1 MTPMTTNDIAR
12 LSLAERIQLVEE
24 IWDSIADEVAAMPL
38 SDTHKSVLDERIAK
52 LKNGTDKLSSWKEAK
67 ERVRKSL

>member
-1 MTPMTTNDIAR
+1 MTNDIAK

-38 SDTHKSVLDERIAK
+38 SEEQKNLLDERIAE
-52 LKNGTDKLSSWKEAK
+52 LETRAGNLSTWKEAK
-67 ERVRKSL
+67 ERIRNAL